1 VSLRELLN
9 MNDKMVEI
17 GMFDDFFAATM
28 AKEILESN
36 GIHCVISNVNMSI
49 IEMQP
54 GAKINLTINE
64 CDRDRAAEVLES
76 FFSDNNA
83 STDNDQPDD

>member
-1 VSLRELLN
+1 

-17 GMFDDFFAATM
+17 GMFDDFFTATM

-49 IEMQP
+49 IEIQP
-54 GAKINLTINE
+54 GAKIHLILNE
-64 CDRDRAAEVLES
+64 CDRERATELLES
-76 FFSDNNA
+76 FFNDNQSSA
-83 STDNDQPDD
+83 DTGQPED

>member
-1 VSLRELLN
+1 

-36 GIHCVISNVNMSI
+36 GIHSIITNINMSI
-49 IEMQP
+49 IEIQP

-64 CDRDRAAEVLES
+64 SDREQATAVLES
-76 FFSDNNA
+76 FFSNDRNSVN
-83 STDNDQPDD
+83 TDQPDE

>member
-1 VSLRELLN
+1 

-36 GIHCVISNVNMSI
+36 DIHCVISNINMSI
-49 IEMQP
+49 IEIQP
-54 GAKINLTINE
+54 GAKIHLVINE
-64 CDRDRAAEVLES
+64 CDRERATVLLES
-76 FFSDNNA
+76 FFNDNKL
-83 STDNDQPDD
+83 STNDGQSED